1 MQQICS
7 SNLAVVVGIFD
18 RTRHSSTTPPQFYLV
33 LLMFFYTARFLNF
46 CIEKSEG
53 LPKNFSVFN
62 HFFNIQK
69 HILLFL
75 SHFWNNV
82 LRLSQQRI
90 FINISKS
97 YENLKSISG
106 KPSCRSWGSELIR
119 NEGILKN
126 FAKLVRTFLERI
138 PLQIFYFYFSKDF
151 QKMFSINHM
160 STTASEGEKLK
171 VMINPL
177 NANPTK
183 WSNTHKQCVSCRTV
197 CMCFTILWGWHLTG
211 QGCQRQ
217 LISCSNFA

>member
-106 KPSCRSWGSELIR
+106 KPSCRSWGSELIC
-119 NEGILKN
+119 NEGILKH
-126 FAKLVRTFLERI
+126 FAKLVRTFLGKDPIASLLFLFFQRFPENV
-138 PLQIFYFYFSKDF
+138 FYKPHVG
-151 QKMFSINHM
+151 N
-160 STTASEGEKLK
+160 
-171 VMINPL
+171 
-177 NANPTK
+177 
-183 WSNTHKQCVSCRTV
+183 
-197 CMCFTILWGWHLTG
+197 CFWRWKIK
-211 QGCQRQ
+211 
-217 LISCSNFA
+217 SYV